1 MTGSFARAVGRR
13 VVSRAT
19 AQELGLV
26 AHLLIDPGRTQVA
39 ALVIG
44 KGKNARIVDWDQ
56 LSGFGPDAV
65 MLNDEGAL
73 REPADERERRAAG
86 GDLELVGKR
95 ALSGTGNGLGTIADV
110 TFDPESGRLESLLIG
125 DRDVPPSSLLG
136 IGSYAAVLDI
146 TE

>member
-1 MTGSFARAVGRR
+1 MTESFARAVGRR
-13 VVSRAT
+13 VLSRAT

-26 AHLLIDPGRTQVA
+26 ARLLIDPGRTQVA
-39 ALVIG
+39 ALIIG

-125 DRDVPPSSLLG
+125 NRDVPPSSLLG

>member
-1 MTGSFARAVGRR
+1 VTESFARAVGRR
-13 VVSRAT
+13 VLSRAT

-86 GDLELVGKR
+86 SDLELVGKR

>member
-1 MTGSFARAVGRR
+1 MTESFARAVGRR
-13 VVSRAT
+13 VLSRAT

-26 AHLLIDPGRTQVA
+26 AHLLIDPGRTHVA

-44 KGKNARIVDWDQ
+44 KGKKARIVDWDQ

-73 REPADERERRAAG
+73 REPADERERQVARG
-86 GDLELVGKR
+86 HLELVGKR

-125 DRDVPPSSLLG
+125 DRDIPPSLLLG

>member
-13 VVSRAT
+13 VLSRAT

-26 AHLLIDPGRTQVA
+26 AHLLIDPGCTQVA

-44 KGKNARIVDWDQ
+44 KGKKAQIVDWDQ

-73 REPADERERRAAG
+73 REPADERERRAVG

-95 ALSGTGNGLGTIADV
+95 ALSGIGNGLGTIADV